1 MKIHKDDKVKIIAGK
16 DKGKTGKVL
25 RTFPSEKKV
34 IVEGMNIQ
42 KRHQKT
48 KKETNQGGGII
59 DVFAPI
65 HVSNVQL
72 IDPKDNKPTRIGIV
86 RDESSKKN
94 VRMAKKSGTRLK
106 K

>member
-1 MKIHKDDKVKIIAGK
+1 MLEKIRGRPVKCYG
-16 DKGKTGKVL
+16 L
-25 RTFPSEKKV
+25 FLKKSAV
-34 IVEGMNIQ
+34 IVQGMNVQ

-48 KKETNQGGGII
+48 KKDTKQGGGII

-86 RDESSKKN
+86 TDETTNKN
-94 VRMAKKSGTRLK
+94 VRIAKKSGTILK